1 MVFLVK
7 SLSQLKIQL
16 KSKKFKKSQLKLNP
30 CNTQIQNLCLFCQLV
45 AIISKTSPKM
55 VYEIN
60 VPVAIYFTSYE
71 LFFTHELQVII
82 YCVCYE
88 LVSTYELQVTA
99 YCRSWECIV
108 DCAKF
113 FYYIS
118 YTFLRPIPYKI
129 KYSQP
134 AIPQQYISWMSALT
148 LMMCETDDV

>member
-71 LFFTHELQVII
+71 L
-82 YCVCYE
+82 
-88 LVSTYELQVTA
+88 VSTYELQVTA
-99 YCRSWECIV
+99 YCTSWECIV

-134 AIPQQYISWMSALT
+134 AIPQQYIS
-148 LMMCETDDV
+148 